1 MKNLRKTLVVLLV
14 LAMVLSI
21 CACGQKAETPSAPA
35 GDAPAEAKSNEKITI
50 EFWHRASAD
59 QGLGAIESAAEA
71 FNNSQDRFVV
81 KPVYNSGEYR
91 GLIQSLVAE
100 AASGNTPAIAQIAW
114 AWTDYFAN
122 NFPVT
127 DIKTLENGPEYL
139 KEFEESIVEVAT
151 VNDTVVGL
159 PFALSTPIFYYNVEL
174 CTAAGLDVNNLPTT
188 WDEVAEWAHAIA
200 EKTDAE
206 GFCLAAPQDFWGDEY
221 LLDSFGCTSLF
232 EVNSNETYAATF
244 NNEDGVKA
252 LSFVADLYK
261 RGDGIYLAGADALK
275 EAFASG
281 KLGITCATCSW
292 SAGFTQTCDF
302 EFVTTSVVSDGVH
315 AVTAPAGG
323 AMLCITATDPDQ
335 IEGAWEFMQFLTAD
349 EYLLQWCET
358 TGYLPAK
365 PSVRNSAEYAA
376 YLAEKPYIVPAV
388 NFVPN
393 ISAPSLFPGESNLTI
408 QAKLCD
414 MRDAIYTGQKDAV
427 TATNEL
433 AKEANI
439 LMNES

>member
-1 MKNLRKTLVVLLV
+1 MKEHKKFMVVLLM
-14 LAMVLSI
+14 LAMIFSM
-21 CACGQKAETPSAPA
+21 CACGQAAETSSTT
-35 GDAPAEAKSNEKITI
+35 DVNSTDQQSSEKITI

-59 QGLGAIESAAEA
+59 QGLGAIESAAVA
-71 FNNSQDRFVV
+71 FNSSQDKFIV

-127 DIKTLENGPEYL
+127 DIKSLENGSEYL
-139 KEFEESIVEVAT
+139 QEFEQSIVDVAT

-174 CTAAGLDVNNLPTT
+174 CKAAGLDVNNLPTT

-232 EVNSNETYAATF
+232 EVNSDGSYSATF

-252 LSFVADLYK
+252 LSFIADLYA

-302 EFVTTSVVSDGVH
+302 EFATSSVVSDGIH

-335 IEGAWEFMQFLTAD
+335 IEGAWEFLQFMTAD
-349 EYLLQWCET
+349 EYLLKWCES

-365 PSVRNSAEYAA
+365 PSVRNSAEYAD
-376 YLAEKPYIVPAV
+376 YLAAKPYIVPAV

-408 QAKLCD
+408 QSKLCD

-433 AKEANI
+433 AEEANI